1 MTPRFH
7 TLKVAQIERE
17 TADSVSLTFAIPP
30 ELAAD
35 YRYEPGQHLGLR
47 VRLGDEEMRRSY
59 SICSAPHDDEL
70 RIAIKKVAGG
80 RFSAWAVDS
89 LQPGFAIDVLTPE
102 GRFHTPLDR
111 ANAKHYV
118 AFAAGSGITPILS
131 LANTARIISE
141 QRDYSVRA
149 EKLSNDELGLLTDA
163 FNQMLTR
170 IQEQTVALREREEQL
185 RLALEAS
192 RTGTW
197 DWSIKT
203 NRVLWDEYNHTLFGL
218 KPGAFNG
225 SYDHFLSLVHPEDR
239 TGAAY
244 AVTYAVETKTEFN
257 SEFRVIWPDGSVH
270 YLASRGKALYDEAGQ
285 PARMTGVCLDISGRK
300 QLEEIL
306 RQRAGQ
312 LAEAAR
318 RKDEFLAMLS
328 HELRNPLAP
337 LRTALY
343 LLATDG
349 PDHDRFLAMAE
360 RQVKQLVRLVD
371 DLLDVSRITEGKIT
385 LRNEVVSLSE
395 LVSRA
400 VETVRPL
407 LDARGQ
413 VFTLSLPA
421 ESVLLKA
428 DPARLAQALGNL
440 LSNASSYTPTAGSIW
455 LTAERL
461 DDEVMVRVRDT
472 GAGLAPEL
480 LPHVFDLF
488 VQGDTSLE
496 RAHGGLGIGLTIVR
510 RVVEMHGGRVE
521 AQSPGPGQ
529 GSEFI
534 LHLPVLPTTSA
545 AEADRDVSPRV
556 DDPVRALKV
565 LVVEDNRDTAEG
577 LARMLELWGH
587 DVRLAFDGLAGL
599 DLAERYGPDV
609 ILCDLGLPGMD
620 GYELA
625 RRLRARAVGNM
636 VLIAVSGYGR
646 TEDRRRALDAGFD
659 HHLVKPTDLGALAE
673 LLRRAAVTSAEAR
686 PQRLD

>member
-1 MTPRFH
+1 DAGRPVRMIGVGVDMT
-7 TLKVAQIERE
+7 ERRQLE
-17 TADSVSLTFAIPP
+17 
-30 ELAAD
+30 
-35 YRYEPGQHLGLR
+35 
-47 VRLGDEEMRRSY
+47 
-59 SICSAPHDDEL
+59 DEL
-70 RIAIKKVAGG
+70 R
-80 RFSAWAVDS
+80 
-89 LQPGFAIDVLTPE
+89 E
-102 GRFHTPLDR
+102 R
-111 ANAKHYV
+111 A
-118 AFAAGSGITPILS
+118 
-131 LANTARIISE
+131 
-141 QRDYSVRA
+141 Q
-149 EKLSNDELGLLTDA
+149 
-163 FNQMLTR
+163 
-170 IQEQTVALREREEQL
+170 
-185 RLALEAS
+185 
-192 RTGTW
+192 
-197 DWSIKT
+197 
-203 NRVLWDEYNHTLFGL
+203 
-218 KPGAFNG
+218 
-225 SYDHFLSLVHPEDR
+225 
-239 TGAAY
+239 
-244 AVTYAVETKTEFN
+244 
-257 SEFRVIWPDGSVH
+257 
-270 YLASRGKALYDEAGQ
+270 
-285 PARMTGVCLDISGRK
+285 
-300 QLEEIL
+300 
-306 RQRAGQ
+306 Q
-312 LAEAAR
+312 LADADR

-349 PDHDRFLAMAE
+349 PDRDRFLAMAE

-646 TEDRRRALDAGFD
+646 TEDRRRAVDAGFD